1 MGVIDL
7 EMKVIWS
14 LFGSRTCVLRGAIVA
29 LAALLLMLAAGCGDS
44 GGTTVSVPTVQAT
57 TSVAAGDA
65 AQAVLA
71 SSEMVV
77 GENRFVLGLLDAKS
91 GQPIGEAPDVSI
103 QFFKVGDDGSAVA
116 KTDKASTVYHNEN
129 LPAGVYVSRTIFDQ
143 PGKWGALVTIKP
155 QGREAYQQQL
165 NFEVLT
171 RGTVPIVGDKAPL
184 SKNQTVHDPDIKN
197 IGEICSA
204 QPPDDMH
211 EMTIAD
217 AVTSGKPTVILI
229 AAPGFCPSFTCGPDL
244 EMVQKLKTKYGDKA
258 IFIHVEAPNT
268 IQNHTHTGPVD
279 PNHHQEPGHQG
290 VDKPQ
295 VKTAEEWGLKTEPW
309 LFFVDKDGKI
319 ADRFEGGL
327 TYDEVEPRLA
337 AVVK

>member
-1 MGVIDL
+1 M
-7 EMKVIWS
+7 EMKVVS
-14 LFGSRTCVLRGAIVA
+14 SFFGRTTVSCTLRGAILAV
-29 LAALLLMLAAGCGDS
+29 AALLLMLVAGCGDS
-44 GGTTVSVPTVQAT
+44 GGTVASVPSVQPT
-57 TSVAAGDA
+57 TSGAGDDLA
-65 AQAVLA
+65 KAVLA

-77 GENRFVLGLLDAKS
+77 GEDRFVLGLLDPKS
-91 GQPIGEAPDVSI
+91 GQPIGYVPEVSV
-103 QFFKVGDDGSAVA
+103 QFFKVSDDGSAVA
-116 KTDKASTVYHNEN
+116 KTDKASTIYHSEN

-143 PGKWGALVTIKP
+143 PGKWGVLITIKP
-155 QGREAYQQQL
+155 QGRDAYQQRL
-165 NFEVLT
+165 EFEVLT
-171 RGTVPIVGDKAPL
+171 HGTVPVVGDKAPL
-184 SKNQTVHDPDIKN
+184 SKNQTIHSPEVNN

-211 EMTIAD
+211 DITIAD

-244 EMVQKLKTKYGDKA
+244 EMVQKLKAKYGDKA
-258 IFIHVEAPNT
+258 NFIHIEAPNT

-279 PNHHQEPGHQG
+279 PNHHQQAGHQG

-295 VKTAEEWGLKTEPW
+295 VQTAEDWGLKTEPW

-337 AVVK
+337 NILK